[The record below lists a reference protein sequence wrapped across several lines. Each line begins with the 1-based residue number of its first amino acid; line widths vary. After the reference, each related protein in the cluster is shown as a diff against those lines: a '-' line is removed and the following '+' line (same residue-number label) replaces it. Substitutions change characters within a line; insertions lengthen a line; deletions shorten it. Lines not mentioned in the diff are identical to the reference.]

1 MAKYSKIISLIILVF
16 LVIVLSVGCGLVAA
30 CKEVEEYPVSAFDK
44 PDWVPEGQLEIDWKV
59 KRAGNPTAI
68 VFNDVRSVFTKDELV
83 FPQELRSVQ
92 YTSKTSGTSDEI
104 LAAKKSE
111 IKDDLWEY
119 WLDNGYNI
127 GIFRTES
134 FSVGAPLEYY
144 NKILGSYSASEK
156 RQNKELLSVSLLHAF
171 AYEYAEEFKN
181 ESNKFDAPV
190 NDADKTAP
198 DFRFVGS
205 GVGAIFALYAADYV
219 YGAFYSHNISE
230 YVLPSRIALI
240 NPWFDNETVLTEAAD
255 IVERLARF
263 GVAVEY
269 IESDSEAAA
278 AFTDAQIKARNRI
291 LAKSAYLEMRES
303 YSAGLSAEVKEQIGM
318 VWYLASVNG
327 SDFFRLSQ
335 NPSTE
340 RHRKP
345 IYNVPDLYYNTYN
358 NYAVGAW
365 TPTPYIRLLRGI
377 KFTPKTYNYDKNAAT
392 DYTADKFRIELY
404 QYSDKEGLRVGGYAF
419 CDRNGDTVMNDG
431 RANGF
436 LKGVTVELVYKSSSS
451 SETSDE
457 EIIARAVTDETGF
470 YSLEATREIYNVRNR
485 TIYVRFK
492 RPNYKYNFNKISGS
506 FTEDVQM
513 WYSTSAGELTT
524 VGSYYSDVNRM
535 NRTNRLINCGFRP
548 AAAEGDK

>member
-1 MAKYSKIISLIILVF
+1 MAKYGKIISLIVLLV
-16 LVIVLSVGCGLVAA
+16 LLIVLSAGCGLIAA
-30 CKEVEEYPVSAFDK
+30 CKEVDEYSVAAFDK

-59 KRAGNPTAI
+59 KRSGNPSAI
-68 VFNDVRSVFTKDELV
+68 VFNDVRAAFTKDELT
-83 FPQELRSVQ
+83 FPEELRSVQ
-92 YTSKTSGTSDEI
+92 YNTNTGGTPQEI
-104 LAAKKSE
+104 LAAKKSA
-111 IKDDLWEY
+111 IKDELWEY

-134 FSVGAPLEYY
+134 FSVGTPSEYY
-144 NKILGSYSASEK
+144 RKILGTYTSSDKS
-156 RQNKELLSVSLLHAF
+156 QNENLLSVSLLRAF
-171 AYEYAEEFKN
+171 AYEYAEEFKT
-181 ESNKFDAPV
+181 ESAKFDSPV
-190 NDADKTAP
+190 NDSDMTAP

-205 GVGAIFALYAADYV
+205 GVGAVFALYAADYV
-219 YGAFYSHNISE
+219 YGAYYNKNIGE
-230 YVLPSRIALI
+230 YVLPSRLALI
-240 NPWFDNETVLTEAAD
+240 DPWFDDATVLADAAD
-255 IVERLARF
+255 VAERLARF
-263 GVAVEY
+263 GVAIEY

-278 AFTDAQIKARNRI
+278 GFTDAQIKDRNRI
-291 LAKSAYLEMRES
+291 ISKSAYLEMRES
-303 YSAGLSAEVKEQIGM
+303 FSEGLTAETKERIGIT
-318 VWYLASVNG
+318 WYLASING

-340 RHRKP
+340 RNRKP

-365 TPTPYIRLLRGI
+365 TPTPYIGLLRGI

-392 DYTADKFRIELY
+392 DYTADSFRIELY

-419 CDRNGDTVMNDG
+419 VDKNGDTVMNDG

-451 SETSDE
+451 SESSDE
-457 EIIARAVTDETGF
+457 TVIATAKTDDRGF
-470 YSLEATREIYNVRNR
+470 YLLETNREIYNVRNR

-513 WYSTSAGELTT
+513 WYSVAAGDFTT

-535 NRTNRLINCGFRP
+535 NRTNRLLNCGFTP
-548 AAAEGDK
+548 ASTEGR